1 MTAAPAWRG
10 LGPGC
15 CDGSDPQCR
24 TSFAVAVQKSG
35 TPTAGRGWPSFAE
48 MAPEMKDHRSI
59 GLAEARILSVLFGT
73 ATIVEIVK
81 RLEDELDDAAV
92 YLALKRL
99 TDRGLVTRRTVSR
112 RASDGKMRDL
122 GEYTPTPEAFAALE
136 QFKDVAQRIF
146 AQAALAATP

>member
-1 MTAAPAWRG
+1 MDASAAIPN
-10 LGPGC
+10 
-15 CDGSDPQCR
+15 
-24 TSFAVAVQKSG
+24 SG
-35 TPTAGRGWPSFAE
+35 TPTARRGWLSFE
-48 MAPEMKDHRSI
+48 EVAPKMKDQRSI
-59 GLAEARILSVLFGT
+59 GLAEARILSVLFAT

-99 TDRGLVTRRTVSR
+99 TDRGLVTRRTVTR

-146 AQAALAATP
+146 AQAALAP

>member
-1 MTAAPAWRG
+1 
-10 LGPGC
+10 
-15 CDGSDPQCR
+15 
-24 TSFAVAVQKSG
+24 
-35 TPTAGRGWPSFAE
+35 